1 MANWATPF
9 PNDQFSFFTSTRLMN
24 QSNRQLRM
32 QTVNNGFIEQ
42 LFLFDGATFAQRD
55 LNHHQVVGADCL
67 IRTTAPQ
74 LSLCFC

>member
-1 MANWATPF
+1 
-9 PNDQFSFFTSTRLMN
+9 MN
-24 QSNRQLRM
+24 QSNRQLRI

-55 LNHHQVVGADCL
+55 LDHHQVVGADCL

-74 LSLCFC
+74 LSLCFCYLIPDNRAPVSAGALPVSFF